1 MNTVTKAFD
10 VPLPDSKEAKALAT
24 LLGQD
29 SLDGMSM
36 GLLVGYAA
44 GKAAAM
50 LPDAA
55 RIIRVVVVAQ
65 LGPKGTDS

>member
-1 MNTVTKAFD
+1 MMSTITKAFD
-10 VPLPDSKEAKALAT
+10 VPTFDSKEGKALAT
-24 LLGQD
+24 LLGRD

-50 LPDAA
+50 LPDTA
-55 RIIRVVVVAQ
+55 RIVRVVVVAEAR
-65 LGPKGTDS
+65 PEGTE